1 MTNDK
6 QICLL
11 YCFIMSLYS
20 YGHLGMVAFDFFKL
34 LPDIETFVTSLSPA
48 PLKLYILSVEC
59 YNVLTPFCQ
68 LSRKLSLKFA
78 ALK

>member
-1 MTNDK
+1 MQPRGTFWVGIK
-6 QICLL
+6 MIK
-11 YCFIMSLYS
+11 S
-20 YGHLGMVAFDFFKL
+20 
-34 LPDIETFVTSLSPA
+34 DIS
-48 PLKLYILSVEC
+48 SVEC